1 MNRNK
6 KLGINVVL
14 MSISSFGSKL
24 LTFFLVPLYT
34 SYLTTAEYG
43 VSDLITTT
51 TSLLAPIFTATIGED
66 VLRYALE
73 KDIDKYQV
81 FRIGLFIHM
90 VGFIALMCFSP
101 LLLMIK
107 LLKPHYVFFILY
119 YFSFTFYSFFSL
131 FCRGINKVV
140 AFTISGIIQTL
151 VMVGTNIVSL
161 IFLDMGIYGYLLSF
175 IVSNF
180 AGMILL
186 VTLGKMHV
194 YFKIGKIDKKLMK
207 KMLFYSLPMITNSIS
222 WWISNSSDK
231 YILTFLCGATINGIY
246 SVAYKIPTILSV
258 CYGVFMSA
266 WRLSAVDDFGS
277 EETDRFYSQILTKM
291 TKALI
296 SVGAVIL

>member
-51 TSLLAPIFTATIGED
+51 TSLLAPIFTATIGEA

-107 LLKPHYVFFILY
+107 LLKPYYVFFILY

-207 KMLFYSLPMITNSIS
+207 EMLFYSLPMITNSIS
-222 WWISNSSDK
+222 
-231 YILTFLCGATINGIY
+231 
-246 SVAYKIPTILSV
+246 
-258 CYGVFMSA
+258 
-266 WRLSAVDDFGS
+266 
-277 EETDRFYSQILTKM
+277 
-291 TKALI
+291 
-296 SVGAVIL
+296 

>member
-1 MNRNK
+1 
-6 KLGINVVL
+6 
-14 MSISSFGSKL
+14 
-24 LTFFLVPLYT
+24 
-34 SYLTTAEYG
+34 
-43 VSDLITTT
+43 
-51 TSLLAPIFTATIGED
+51 
-66 VLRYALE
+66 
-73 KDIDKYQV
+73 
-81 FRIGLFIHM
+81 
-90 VGFIALMCFSP
+90 
-101 LLLMIK
+101 
-107 LLKPHYVFFILY
+107 
-119 YFSFTFYSFFSL
+119 
-131 FCRGINKVV
+131 
-140 AFTISGIIQTL
+140 
-151 VMVGTNIVSL
+151 
-161 IFLDMGIYGYLLSF
+161 MGIYGYLLSF

-207 KMLFYSLPMITNSIS
+207 EMLFYSLPMITNSIS

-296 SVGAVIL
+296 IVGAGIVLEVLD